1 MKKYKELT
9 KAQKVTLWFW
19 TILLVPTLAVLTL
32 LVLTNAGTFGKLP
45 SFEELENPKSN
56 LATEIYSEDGVLLGQ
71 YYVQNRSY
79 VDYEEISP
87 ALVAA
92 LIATEDER
100 FHSHS
105 GIDFISLARVG
116 IKTIALGD
124 SGQGGGSTITQQLA
138 KNLFPR
144 DTTHYNSKVARMG
157 KLVIAKFKEWITAVK
172 LEHNYTKEE
181 IVSMYFNTV
190 FFGSNSYGIKA
201 AAKTFFGKEPHE
213 INVQEAAVLVGAV
226 NAPTRYSPVR
236 NPKNSLAR
244 RNTVMSRMAKSG
256 YITTEQL
263 DSLKELPIELN
274 FSTSSHN
281 EGLATYFREMIRM
294 TMTSPKPTR
303 NMYYTKYDYEKEVER
318 WESNPLYGWCL
329 KNKKAD
335 GTEYNIYRDGLKIYT
350 TLNSTMQRYAEEAV
364 QKQLSEQIQPAMD
377 KQWKETGVLFTDLE
391 QEEIDKIV
399 GRAIR
404 YSDRYRDMSN
414 AGFSQSEIDKAFRT
428 KVKTKIF
435 TFKGEVDTLI
445 TPLDSILHHKRIMR
459 ASLMAVDPHNGHV
472 KAYVGGPSFR
482 YFKYDMAKQG
492 KRQVGSTIKP
502 FIYTFAFDHLGY
514 NPCTMV
520 PNLPVTIETYTGEA
534 WTPKEAGTKV
544 VYDGEM
550 YPLKWGMARSRNNY
564 SAWIM
569 KQANQPAAVAD
580 FIHNMGILSYVD
592 PVNAICLGTPDV
604 SLFEMVGAYST
615 FANRGVHTEPIFVTR
630 IEDRHGNVLAEF
642 SPTSTVAISEHTAYT
657 MVDMLRTVVQR
668 GTGVRM
674 GWAYGMTDVEVGGK
688 TGTSQENRDAWF
700 MCVAPNLVGGVWVG
714 GEDQSVHLSAKGEG
728 SVVALPIYGE
738 FLKKVMANGSLG
750 VTREDTFHR
759 PAGAKE
765 YDCWDGSISIED
777 VQFDENGEIIEE
789 DVVEESQPTD
799 VIFEEEDEFF

>member
-1 MKKYKELT
+1 MKRYSELS
-9 KAQKVTLWFW
+9 KASKATLWFW
-19 TILLVPTLAVLTL
+19 TIILVPTLTFVAL
-32 LVLTNAGTFGKLP
+32 LWATNAGVFGKLP

-56 LATEIYSEDGVLLGQ
+56 LATEIYSEDGVLLGS

-79 VDYEEISP
+79 VDYDELSP

-92 LIATEDER
+92 LISTEDAR
-100 FHSHS
+100 FYSHS

-116 IKTIALGD
+116 VKTIALGD
-124 SGQGGGSTITQQLA
+124 RGQGGGSTITQQLA

-144 DTTHYNSKVARMG
+144 DTTHYTSKVTRTG
-157 KLVIAKFKEWITAVK
+157 KLVVAKFKEWITAVK
-172 LEHNYTKEE
+172 LEHNYTKNE
-181 IVSMYFNTV
+181 IVAMYFNTV
-190 FFGSNSYGIKA
+190 FFGSNAYGIKS

-213 INVQEAAVLVGAV
+213 INVQEAAMLVGVV

-244 RNTVMSRMAKSG
+244 RNTVMSRMAASG
-256 YITTEQL
+256 YLTQAQL
-263 DSLKELPIELN
+263 DSLQALPIELN
-274 FSTSSHN
+274 FSSSSHN
-281 EGLATYFREMIRM
+281 EGLATYFREMIRT
-294 TMTSPKPTR
+294 TMTSPKPVR
-303 NMYYTKYDYEKEVER
+303 SMFYTKYDYEQEVKR

-335 GTEYNIYRDGLKIYT
+335 GSTYNIYRDGLKIYT

-377 KQWKETGVLFTDLE
+377 RQVQTTGVLFDGVD
-391 QEEIDKIV
+391 EEGANKIIE
-399 GRAIR
+399 RAVR
-404 YSDRYRDMSN
+404 YSDRYRDMMNEGYSKE
-414 AGFSQSEIDKAFRT
+414 EIDEAFRT
-428 KVKTKIF
+428 KTKTKIF
-435 TFKGEVDTLI
+435 TFAGEVDTLI
-445 TPLDSILHHKRIMR
+445 SPLDSILHHKRIMR
-459 ASLMAVDPHNGHV
+459 ASLMAVDPSNGYV

-534 WTPKEAGTKV
+534 WTPKEAGSKV

-550 YPLKWGMARSRNNY
+550 YPLRWGLARSRNNY

-580 FIHNMGILSYVD
+580 FIHNMGIMSFVD

-630 IEDRHGNVLAEF
+630 IEDKHGNVLAEF
-642 SPTSTVAISEHTAYT
+642 SPTSTVAISEMTAYT
-657 MVDMLRTVVQR
+657 MLGMLRTVVER
-668 GTGVRM
+668 GTGVRL
-674 GWAYGMTDVEVGGK
+674 GWAYGMNGVEVGGK

-714 GEDQSVHLSAKGEG
+714 GEDQSVHLSDKGEG
-728 SVVALPIYGE
+728 SVVALPVYGE
-738 FLKKVMANGSLG
+738 FLRKVMENGSLG

-759 PAGAKE
+759 PAGAKD
-765 YDCWDGSISIED
+765 YDCWDGSITIED
-777 VQFDENGEIIEE
+777 VEK
-789 DVVEESQPTD
+789 EESGDTTEEPEEEKPSD
-799 VIFEEEDEFF
+799 VIFEETDEFF